1 MISTAAETT
10 PEEWNDVK
18 AVVMC
23 SMSYLNELLVLKMEN
38 TWDNKSKGHEELLK
52 SMRLL
57 HRSLRMRDTSY
68 FFVGRPSQST
78 HVRGVSVPV
87 QTRPIPCMAKF
98 RFPGRSIVSRQFII
112 FGYLPLRIFLFR
124 PWDAYA
130 NGGQYHT
137 LFLGMTAKFSGP
149 KCRKSDHGGKLIK
162 APPEVHKRLWAHST
176 GFGGPQSQDGV
187 ENQG

>member
-10 PEEWNDVK
+10 LEERNDVK

-38 TWDNKSKGHEELLK
+38 TRDNKSKGHEELLK

-57 HRSLRMRDTSY
+57 HRSLRMRETSG
-68 FFVGRPSQST
+68 FFVGRPSHST

-98 RFPGRSIVSRQFII
+98 HFPARSIVSRMFII
-112 FGYLPLRIFLFR
+112 FGYLPLRNFYFARETPTQMVDNSTPFFL
-124 PWDAYA
+124 A
-130 NGGQYHT
+130 
-137 LFLGMTAKFSGP
+137 
-149 KCRKSDHGGKLIK
+149 
-162 APPEVHKRLWAHST
+162 
-176 GFGGPQSQDGV
+176 
-187 ENQG
+187 